1 MGEGTL
7 LGTLGATLLGCASPV
22 VVVARDPTQTLP
34 PLPPGIACT
43 VDAVAGRG
51 PLAGLAAGLHW
62 LRTTGGLADT
72 DAAFVTACDHP
83 WLTAAAVQWLAARL
97 GEADVVLPRVDGAV
111 QPLCALYRLAV
122 RDACDRLLAA
132 GEAAPSALL
141 QVHGNRVRM
150 VDTAELRTFDPELRF
165 LANVNTPDEYER
177 ARRRG

>member
-7 LGTLGATLLGCASPV
+7 LGNLGATLLGCASPV
-22 VVVARDPTQTLP
+22 VVVARDATQPLP
-34 PLPPGIACT
+34 PVPPGIACT
-43 VDAVAGRG
+43 VDTVAGRG

-97 GEADVVLPRVDGAV
+97 GDAEAVLPRVDGIV
-111 QPLCALYRLAV
+111 QPLCAVYRLALLG
-122 RDACDRLLAA
+122 ACDRLLAA

-141 QVHGNRVRM
+141 QRHGSRVRM
-150 VDTAELRTFDPELRF
+150 VDTDELRTLDPELRF
-165 LANVNTPDEYER
+165 LANVNTPDEYDR
-177 ARRRG
+177 AHRRS